1 MEVIMDRYT
10 ELYAWIWKT
19 FQREEFSIDQ
29 FRSTFPTSQGPK
41 VIYDLVRQGY
51 LERTG
56 RGVYRAV
63 EPEEFIQ
70 GIAENETDYD
80 FLETAGK
87 GYAFCENT
95 AVSIWTDG
103 YYWTGF
109 TRGFK
114 PVNVAVKR
122 GDIAFW
128 KDFFRKKGINYALA
142 GESRTLYGQ
151 VYVLHPKRQLK
162 PVRKNG
168 LRVIP
173 LEDVVSFCLERELTY
188 EPALEYLDEKY
199 GIGYGTREALG
210 R

>member
-1 MEVIMDRYT
+1 MNKYT

-19 FQREEFSIDQ
+19 FQREEFSIGQ
-29 FRSTFPTSQGPK
+29 FRSTFPTSQAPK
-41 VIYDLVRQGY
+41 VIHDLVKKGY

-56 RGVYRAV
+56 RGVYKAI

-70 GIAENETDYD
+70 AIAENETDYA
-80 FLETAGK
+80 FLEDAGK
-87 GYAFCENT
+87 DYAFCENS

-109 TRGFK
+109 TRGFR
-114 PVNVAVKR
+114 PVNLAVRKK
-122 GDIAFW
+122 DLYFW
-128 KDFFRKKGINYALA
+128 KDFFSKKGIICALE

-151 VYVLHPKRQLK
+151 VYVLHPKKGLK
-162 PVRKNG
+162 SVRKDG
-168 LRVIP
+168 LRVMP
-173 LEDVVSFCLERELTY
+173 LEDVVNFCLEHELTY

-199 GIGYGTREALG
+199 GIGYETREALG